1 MEGTKPSWDVFCR
14 VVDNYGD
21 AAVCWRLAQDLAR
34 DHGTVRLFIDKPV
47 ALQALRPE
55 FDATLEAQTVVGVDV
70 RRWDES
76 TAWGMPADILVEG
89 FGCGT
94 PGTYLEVKGNAKPGS
109 LWIVLEYLSAEAWVA
124 DRHGLPS
131 PPPRL
136 PLERYFYFPGFTEMS
151 GGLLREAGYD
161 VRARAFAD
169 DPSARG
175 RLWRRLGF
183 DAPTGG
189 QTVVSVF
196 AYENRAVA
204 PLFDVW
210 AEGDRPVVAA
220 VPNGRVR
227 PGVTEWLGEEGGTDG
242 AVFRRGSLEVRYI
255 PFQSQPDYDELLWA
269 CDWNFVRGE
278 DSFVRAQWAARPFV
292 WQPYPQ
298 DEGADNVK
306 QDAFLALYAESF
318 ASDESLALRAL
329 WRGWSGFDPQVLSQ
343 LGEVWRLLVSRRD
356 RLERNAREW
365 ADRMEK
371 LGDLARNLAEFC
383 RKR

>member
-1 MEGTKPSWDVFCR
+1 MTGGKPSWDVFCR

-34 DHGTVRLFIDKPV
+34 DHGTVRMFIDEPG

-55 FDATLEAQTVVGVDV
+55 VDASLEAQTVEGVDL

-76 TAWGMPADILVEG
+76 TAWGIPADILVEG

-94 PGTYLEVKGNAKPGS
+94 PGTYLDAKARARPGS

-136 PLERYFYFPGFTEMS
+136 PLDRYFYFPGFTRHS
-151 GGLLREAGYD
+151 GGLLREADYGA
-161 VRARAFAD
+161 RARAFAD
-169 DPSARG
+169 DPRARE
-175 RLWRRLGF
+175 RLWHRLGF
-183 DAPTGG
+183 DLPPEGHR
-189 QTVVSVF
+189 VVSVF

-204 PLFDVW
+204 PLFSAW
-210 AEGDRPVVAA
+210 AEGDRPMIAA

-227 PGVTEWLGEEGGTDG
+227 PGVAEWLGEQGGTDG

-255 PFQSQPDYDELLWA
+255 PFQSQPEYDELLWA

-298 DEGADNVK
+298 DEGADDVK
-306 QDAFLALYAESF
+306 QEAFLALYAAPLDAE
-318 ASDESLALRAL
+318 ERNALRTL
-329 WRGWSGFDPQVLSQ
+329 WRGWSGFDPQALPR
-343 LGEVWRLLVSRRD
+343 LGEVWRLLDSRRG
-356 RLERNAREW
+356 RLERNARDWSE
-365 ADRMEK
+365 RMEK
-371 LGDLARNLAEFC
+371 LGDLASNLAEFC